1 MIINPT
7 ISIQNPSIPIEAVK
21 PIAEKVIEKIVTED
35 TPSII
40 TTVET
45 PPKEEVAAKPIP
57 TVQRFGD
64 LSLKSKF
71 SINKKV
77 DESNTQTETGEE
89 FSSKANDP
97 FTIDQLRSVWSAY
110 CHLLTKE
117 GKPSL
122 VATLTKNKFSLE
134 ENNSILLTV
143 DNKIQQLELDIRKQH
158 LINYLRVEL
167 NNFSIDLKIAV
178 NETVNDVQHL
188 TNKDKFLK
196 MAEKNPLLQSFRER
210 LDLELEY

>member
-1 MIINPT
+1 VTETAP
-7 ISIQNPSIPIEAVK
+7 
-21 PIAEKVIEKIVTED
+21 EKVVSENKPPET
-35 TPSII
+35 SISENI
-40 TTVET
+40 S
-45 PPKEEVAAKPIP
+45 KEEVAAKPIA

-71 SINKKV
+71 SIHKKA
-77 DESNTQTETGEE
+77 DESGTQSESGEE

-117 GKPSL
+117 GKPGL

-134 ENNSILLTV
+134 ENNVIHLTV
-143 DNKIQQLELDIRKQH
+143 DNKIQQLELDVRKQH

-167 NNFSIDLKIAV
+167 NNFSLDLKIAV